1 MSWINL
7 FLVALGGAIGSVA
20 RWGTAVV
27 IGDRFGSAL
36 VWPWPTFTVNV
47 VGSFLIGLIAA
58 LAAGGAISPATR
70 LFLAVGIMGGFT
82 TFSSFSLDVLANLES
97 GRGGLALAY
106 VLASVVLGVLATFGG
121 FALGRAFR

>member
-1 MSWINL
+1 MSWSNL
-7 FLVALGGAIGSVA
+7 FLVAVGGAIGSVA
-20 RWGTAVV
+20 RWGTAVA
-27 IGDRFGSAL
+27 IGDRFGANL
-36 VWPWPTFTVNV
+36 AWPWPTFTVNL

-82 TFSSFSLDVLANLES
+82 TFSSFSLDVVANLES